1 MAAAWFKGPVLAA
14 TDLEPAAD
22 EAVRQADALAS
33 REGEPLHVCHVLP
46 EVLRVR
52 ALFPQLHEPEAAEL
66 LALER
71 QAGDQVARRVE
82 ELTGRS
88 GGQYAVAIDTGS
100 PHGGILRQAER
111 VHAGLIVVGAGPTA
125 ARVVRG
131 ASVPVLVARPSPA
144 GRVLAAT
151 DFSDPSLPA
160 LAAAA
165 AEARRRGVP
174 LTLLHSLHVPLAA
187 YSGGVTGFV
196 FPSVTPALMEDAR
209 AALRAELQA
218 FAQRAE
224 TDAEC
229 LIEDGPPAAAILN
242 AGRTL
247 TAGLVV
253 VGTHGRTA
261 LARIALGSVAEAVL
275 SAAPCSVLVVRI
287 GSS

>member
-1 MAAAWFKGPVLAA
+1 MMPTWFEGPVMAAI
-14 TDLEPAAD
+14 DLQAGGD
-22 EAVRQADALAS
+22 EAVRQAHALAE
-33 REGEPLHVCHVLP
+33 REGQPLHVCFVLP
-46 EVLRVR
+46 EPLRVR
-52 ALFPQLHEPEAAEL
+52 ALFPHLHQADTDDL

-71 QAGDQVARRVE
+71 QAADQVAQRVGQ
-82 ELTGRS
+82 LTGRS
-88 GGQYAVAIDTGS
+88 GGRYAVEIDAGS
-100 PHGGILRQAER
+100 PHGGILRQADR
-111 VHAGLIVVGAGPTA
+111 AGAGLIVVGAGATA

-131 ASVPVLVARPSPA
+131 ASVPVLVARPSLA

-209 AALRAELQA
+209 AALRAKLQA
-218 FAQRAE
+218 FAQRAG

-229 LIEDGPPAAAILN
+229 LIEDGPPAAAILD
-242 AGRTL
+242 AAKTL
-247 TAGLVV
+247 PAGLVV

-275 SAAPCSVLVVRI
+275 SAAPCSVLVIRF
-287 GSS
+287 GS